1 MDHLSEAVATLGK
14 NGVLAPLADLIR
26 QVYWRAADRHEPDL
40 GDDAMSFG
48 TTVWRNLTNLGAA
61 QFAGLPGVD
70 ARIED
75 NSLEILCAGYIV
87 RLYSLQGGA
96 GASVESIRWEG
107 SEARL
112 GGAVENSR
120 GGQLALD
127 DEEQF
132 PEAFTGV
139 VPRRRHVRIAHAGD
153 IDTGEALAYLGL
165 PRDNRDG
172 GSPWFQVQLWLGQPA
187 HSVLAQAGDG
197 PTVPDPALPGEVPIP
212 DLDILVRPKRR
223 GDGVPLSALA

>member
-1 MDHLSEAVATLGK
+1 MDHLGEAVATLDQG
-14 NGVLAPLADLIR
+14 GVLTPLADLVR
-26 QVYWRAADRHEPDL
+26 QVYRRAADRHEPEL

-48 TTVWRNLTNLGAA
+48 TTVWRNLANLGAA

-75 NSLEILCAGYIV
+75 NSLEILCRGYIV
-87 RLYSLQGGA
+87 RLYSLHGGTSS
-96 GASVESIRWEG
+96 SVETIRWEG

-112 GGAVENSR
+112 GGAVENSQ

-127 DEEQF
+127 DDEQF
-132 PEAFTGV
+132 PEAFPGI

-153 IDTGEALAYLGL
+153 IGTGEVVAYLGL

-172 GSPWFQVQLWLGQPA
+172 GSPWFQVQLWFGQPTQA
-187 HSVLAQAGDG
+187 VLPLASGSLAGVG
-197 PTVPDPALPGEVPIP
+197 VRLPGEVPIP
-212 DLDILVRPKRR
+212 ELDVHVRPRC
-223 GDGVPLSALA
+223 GEGVPLSALA